1 MYSLLSTKKTTYSPG
16 LEGLHVHWYHYTAS
30 VVFPHL
36 TSELTSSYIIPDQ
49 PTVPFWQHNHRSNSG
64 AAGKRAGGDTQGRS
78 GDRVLRCEGSSP
90 PGPGK
95 KKRCSSVLSTCA
107 CRASSDHRRSIMIV
121 VSKSSAPLLVPPAG
135 RLFPPSP
142 PGPQVQRR
150 ATSKWCVRVV
160 RCGATSRPARAL
172 HPTAGVLGPP
182 EENSCPL
189 LLSRR
194 ERWSP
199 RLAANRT
206 RFDQSNPVINPSRSR
221 SRTGAHARSVGNH
234 RYWLHWLIH

>member
-36 TSELTSSYIIPDQ
+36 TSELNSSCIIPDQ
-49 PTVPFWQHNHRSNSG
+49 PTVPFWQHNQLTTEATVARLESE
-64 AAGKRAGGDTQGRS
+64 RAGGDTQGRS

-135 RLFPPSP
+135 RLFQPSP

-150 ATSKWCVRVV
+150 ATSKWCVCVCVWSAAARRRGRRGHSILLLECWDRQKRTRA
-160 RCGATSRPARAL
+160 RCCSQGASA
-172 HPTAGVLGPP
+172 GPP
-182 EENSCPL
+182 
-189 LLSRR
+189 
-194 ERWSP
+194 
-199 RLAANRT
+199 
-206 RFDQSNPVINPSRSR
+206 
-221 SRTGAHARSVGNH
+221 G
-234 RYWLHWLIH
+234 